1 MSSVSNFIYAFNEE
15 GRDKL
20 LALQYELLK
29 CDEQNH
35 IFVFLN
41 KKRQD
46 FSCNDF
52 KFALSDTLTF

>member
-1 MSSVSNFIYAFNEE
+1 MPNFIYVFSTE

-20 LALQYELLK
+20 LSMQYEMLK
-29 CDEQNH
+29 CDEDRH

-41 KKRQD
+41 KGRMD
-46 FSCNDF
+46 FSCSDF